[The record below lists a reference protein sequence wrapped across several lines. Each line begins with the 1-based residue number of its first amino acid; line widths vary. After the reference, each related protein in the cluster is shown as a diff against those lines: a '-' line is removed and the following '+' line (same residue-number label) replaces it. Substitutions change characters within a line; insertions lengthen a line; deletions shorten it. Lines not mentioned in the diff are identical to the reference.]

1 MCIDWKLF
9 ILENSFGLKVKRRE
23 RKKRRKKGK
32 KQKQK
37 KVQAEQYNTFRND
50 LLDDFH
56 KKINK
61 VDNK

>member
-1 MCIDWKLF
+1 
-9 ILENSFGLKVKRRE
+9 VKRRE